1 MFGIAYAMNTLTKEG
16 ENTTLPEASLA
27 EGEREREWVNLGGQ
41 LVPQQELDKLIN
53 QIESGAVD
61 SWQQV
66 HECYDQWWEEYPA
79 LCRRHAYQVLCLLS
93 QSHTLT
99 PEQWQQYLLRYGNIQ
114 HFVAEQVKVTRQK
127 DDENLEGTDIERRFS
142 QCTTKPNRSLGNRKL
157 LRSGW

>member
-1 MFGIAYAMNTLTKEG
+1 MLIYYAMNTLTKEG

-79 LCRRHAYQVLCLLS
+79 LCRRHAYQVLCHLS
-93 QSHTLT
+93 QCRTLGE
-99 PEQWQQYLLRYGNIQ
+99 PQWQHYLQRYSNIQ

-127 DDENLEGTDIERRFS
+127 DNENLFRRMTYRNEAEM
-142 QCTTKPNRSLGNRKL
+142 QAVLG
-157 LRSGW
+157 